1 MCRVWE
7 IPPNGQGLTAL
18 LALNLIK
25 ALDRLEGLPHN
36 GPDYLHQLIEVL
48 RYAHTSISRQ
58 FEGENGGRRDAN

>member
-1 MCRVWE
+1 VWE

-48 RYAHTSISRQ
+48 RYAYTCVPPV
-58 FEGENGGRRDAN
+58 